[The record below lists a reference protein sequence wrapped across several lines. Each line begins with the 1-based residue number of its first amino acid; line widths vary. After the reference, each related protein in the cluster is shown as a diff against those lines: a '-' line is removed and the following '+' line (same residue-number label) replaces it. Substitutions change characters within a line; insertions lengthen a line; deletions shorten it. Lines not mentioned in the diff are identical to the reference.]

1 MKSFFVAIN
10 YSSLMLLFLTFI
22 GYWII
27 NLLICKCE
35 TLLGFENKFR
45 WYDILTI
52 LFFFLFYLFIL
63 LQMGYI
69 KNENEIN
76 QLKATH
82 ELEIKKI
89 QENHIYMEKILNTIK
104 EKQ

>member
-22 GYWII
+22 GYWIV

-35 TLLGFENKFR
+35 TLFGFENKFR

-52 LFFFLFYLFIL
+52 LFFFLFYLFML
-63 LQMGYI
+63 LQMGSI

-76 QLKATH
+76 QLKTTH
-82 ELEIKKI
+82 ELEMKKI